1 MCGIKL
7 HNELDTMWFLVN
19 LICGIVA
26 VDGKYNLMLYIILGR
41 FFYGKITDCDDIIY
55 VEKVV
60 FKYVLMLYG
69 KT

>member
-26 VDGKYNLMLYIILGR
+26 VDGKYNLMLYSNEL
-41 FFYGKITDCDDIIY
+41 D
-55 VEKVV
+55 
-60 FKYVLMLYG
+60 LA
-69 KT
+69 